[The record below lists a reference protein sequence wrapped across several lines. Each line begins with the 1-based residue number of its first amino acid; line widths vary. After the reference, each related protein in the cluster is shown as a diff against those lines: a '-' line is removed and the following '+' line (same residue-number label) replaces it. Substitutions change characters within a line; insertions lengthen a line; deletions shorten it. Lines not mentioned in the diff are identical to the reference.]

1 MLQSPPNLAIH
12 CHLPLRAERAMPR
25 SCEDVTAADLKKVF
39 RKAVATALA
48 EPAADIKIVQATHRP
63 SAIVSSRG

>member
-1 MLQSPPNLAIH
+1 
-12 CHLPLRAERAMPR
+12 MPR

-48 EPAADIKIVQATHRP
+48 EPAADIKIVQATHPPLRL
-63 SAIVSSRG
+63 